1 MVEAETSDQQRA
13 KTIIMTAINK
23 GKIDPVIK
31 ILQQLLAVDEPIMDG
46 NITTLM
52 LVAGKG
58 TGSDIKKVLAL

>member
-1 MVEAETSDQQRA
+1 MVEDTNSESFRA

-23 GKIDPVIK
+23 GKIEPVIK
-31 ILQQLLAVDEPIMDG
+31 ILSQLLPVDEPIMDG

-58 TGSDIKKVLAL
+58 TGADI